1 MGMQCLRFALSP
13 ISPSSK
19 RHRFRDSRDDISG
32 GRRVLW
38 EGLMM
43 AAVGGRSGGQEGD
56 FLLHPELLSRDFLL
70 LSLGQ
75 KNIVVQDAV
84 NDKEKLT
91 EIFVQHAMPLPQRQ
105 LPKSRWGK
113 LMESKRGVKKLDEPC
128 KKSAE
133 NIRKR
138 PLIVFD
144 GASTST
150 SIKVKKTE
158 NGHAAQRLH
167 QSYSETSST
176 SVRSGAVPTSP
187 VPHQNSSTASKEAK
201 IPTGNYEHSTTT
213 GPGSNIA
220 TVKVKCQSPVSG
232 SVVKI
237 KRAAPKDD
245 SDVMNDEK
253 PSEAKK
259 KIHHVTWP

>member
-1 MGMQCLRFALSP
+1 
-13 ISPSSK
+13 
-19 RHRFRDSRDDISG
+19 
-32 GRRVLW
+32 
-38 EGLMM
+38 MM
-43 AAVGGRSGGQEGD
+43 AAVGGRAGEQESD

-75 KNIVVQDAV
+75 KNIVVEDSV

-91 EIFVQHAMPLPQRQ
+91 ELFVQHAMPLPQRQ
-105 LPKSRWGK
+105 LPKNRWGK
-113 LMESKRGVKKLDEPC
+113 LMESKKGIKKHEEPY

-158 NGHAAQRLH
+158 NGHATQRLH
-167 QSYSETSST
+167 QSSTEKSST
-176 SVRSGAVPTSP
+176 LVRSGTVPTSP
-187 VPHQNSSTASKEAK
+187 VPHQNSSSASKEAK
-201 IPTGNYEHSTTT
+201 VPSGNHEHSTTT
-213 GPGSNIA
+213 RPGSNTA
-220 TVKVKCQSPVSG
+220 TEKVKFQSPVSG
-232 SVVKI
+232 SVKI
-237 KRAAPKDD
+237 KRAAPKEDA
-245 SDVMNDEK
+245 DVMNEEK
-253 PSEAKK
+253 PTEAKK